1 MKAKILM
8 RINMFLG
15 AAIVTLLGMSGCERP
30 VVKYGI
36 PEVKY
41 GSPDSTL
48 SLSQLFPKSEICTS
62 RKNILPLHRQ
72 TKNSMLCVERLSF

>member
-8 RINMFLG
+8 RINMLLG

-48 SLSQLFPKSEICTS
+48 IVPMYGVTPPQVSPELE
-62 RKNILPLHRQ
+62 N
-72 TKNSMLCVERLSF
+72 